1 MEENKITQS
10 KSNDNKILAI
20 LSIVF
25 SGIPFLGII
34 LGIISLLIEKT
45 KSSKIMAI
53 IGIALNIIIPILLT
67 IALVVGGV
75 FAYYN
80 YQRDWNRMND
90 QFYSEMAENDQE
102 KIIDLIQEHY
112 HPSAYVEY
120 KDGVLYINQFDESTS
135 GNEIMRNVLIGL
147 NETYDDL
154 LSIKGVDKLIVES
167 ELDNEMYV
175 SLELTDKQ
183 AEGLDKDLIDELMFS
198 EDYYS
203 VLDHF
208 DFYTG
213 IYSY

>member
-1 MEENKITQS
+1 MEENKIIEPKSS
-10 KSNDNKILAI
+10 KKVFAI

-25 SGIPFLGII
+25 SLIPFVGII

-45 KSSKIMAI
+45 KSSRIMAA
-53 IGIALNIIIPILLT
+53 IGIALNIIIPIF
-67 IALVVGGV
+67 IAVILAIGGI
-75 FAYYN
+75 FAYFSN
-80 YQRDWNRMND
+80 EDVWNSMNFE
-90 QFYSEMAENDQE
+90 FYSEMAENDQE
-102 KIIDLIQEHY
+102 KIMELVQDNY
-112 HPSAYVEY
+112 HLLAYVEF
-120 KDGVLYINQFDESTS
+120 KDGVLYINQYDESTS

-154 LSIKGVDKLIVES
+154 LSIQGVDKLIVES
-167 ELDNEMYV
+167 ELVNEMYV

-183 AEGLDKDLIDELMFS
+183 AEGLDTELIDELMFD
-198 EDYYS
+198 EDYFS

>member
-1 MEENKITQS
+1 MEENMITQS
-10 KSNDNKILAI
+10 KSGGKVLAI

-25 SGIPFLGII
+25 SGIPFVGIL

-45 KSSKIMAI
+45 KTSRTMAA
-53 IGIALNIIIPILLT
+53 IGIALNIIIPIILT
-67 IALVVGGV
+67 IALAVGGV

-80 YQRDWNRMND
+80 YQKDWSRLND
-90 QFYSEMAENDQE
+90 QFYSDMAENDQE
-102 KIIDLIQEHY
+102 KIIELIQDHY
-112 HPSAYVEY
+112 LPTTHVEY
-120 KDGVLYINQFDESTS
+120 KDGVLFIKQFDEATS
-135 GNEIMRNVLIGL
+135 GNEIMGNVLIGL

-167 ELDNEMYV
+167 ELVNEMYV

-183 AEGLDKDLIDELMFS
+183 ADGLDSELIDDLMFLG
-198 EDYYS
+198 DYYS